1 MHRAEQKAESLL
13 WLEVGSVRKMGN
25 RDVVKK
31 IQPPKL
37 GCLGGPWS
45 ASIQEELKN
54 GKMFGK
60 ARTVRDG
67 GMGRVQGVWGS
78 KGLPSSSWNPPGP
91 LVL

>member
-1 MHRAEQKAESLL
+1 MHRTKQRA
-13 WLEVGSVRKMGN
+13 EVGNVRKVGN

-37 GCLGGPWS
+37 GCLREPWS
-45 ASIQEELKN
+45 ASIQEELKE

-60 ARTVRDG
+60 VRTVRDG

-78 KGLPSSSWNPPGP
+78 KGLPPPSWDPPGP